1 MCKPYI
7 YILFYLKTLSGR
19 LTDTKS
25 TRTAL
30 AAITDLLKKIVKSG
44 FEFAIILK
52 ESIRFR
58 ADKESSF
65 IQKIKLL

>member
-30 AAITDLLKKIVKSG
+30 AAITDLLKKIVKNG
-44 FEFAIILK
+44 FEFAIINIDISRL
-52 ESIRFR
+52 FR
-58 ADKESSF
+58 HGK
-65 IQKIKLL
+65 K